1 MKSHNAVSRTLLI
14 AIVVIIIIVIAVA
27 AIELMRPSKPTQS
40 VILIGTLYASTG
52 SFASTS
58 MPEYEGLLL
67 WAKTVNA
74 SGGIYVSSL
83 GKKLPVRIIAY
94 DDSSET
100 SLASQYYEQLITVN
114 HVNFLVADFGS
125 VLTAP
130 AVSIAEKYG
139 VLLFDVTGS
148 SEYFFSPPSPYI
160 VLTSIPGS
168 PAYGSYVAPFLK
180 SINATRVAI
189 LYGENDFDAAL
200 ASVIVND
207 LKAEGITPIYYQGYP
222 TSTTDF
228 STLITTL
235 QSLNP
240 QVVLEIGYPNND
252 IAFLNQLHSM
262 GVHFNLTLTIFP
274 GQLWQVMLSSVG
286 NNMAYTY
293 TLLFP
298 PLVNYTVNYGPT
310 LSQFEQE
317 WNATYPGTPVSYL
330 SIAGFTAGLIIQ
342 KAIEAAGSLNATAVR
357 QAINSFSGKITT
369 IDGPFMVN
377 ATNGMQLGEVPLV
390 GQIVPTPSGL
400 QTVVVYPPNLAT
412 GKAIYPAPG

>member
-130 AVSIAEKYG
+130 AVSIAEKY
-139 VLLFDVTGS
+139 
-148 SEYFFSPPSPYI
+148 EYFY
-160 VLTSIPGS
+160 
-168 PAYGSYVAPFLK
+168 
-180 SINATRVAI
+180 
-189 LYGENDFDAAL
+189 
-200 ASVIVND
+200 
-207 LKAEGITPIYYQGYP
+207 
-222 TSTTDF
+222 
-228 STLITTL
+228 
-235 QSLNP
+235 
-240 QVVLEIGYPNND
+240 
-252 IAFLNQLHSM
+252 SM
-262 GVHFNLTLTIFP
+262 
-274 GQLWQVMLSSVG
+274 
-286 NNMAYTY
+286 
-293 TLLFP
+293 
-298 PLVNYTVNYGPT
+298 
-310 LSQFEQE
+310 
-317 WNATYPGTPVSYL
+317 
-330 SIAGFTAGLIIQ
+330 
-342 KAIEAAGSLNATAVR
+342 
-357 QAINSFSGKITT
+357 
-369 IDGPFMVN
+369 
-377 ATNGMQLGEVPLV
+377 
-390 GQIVPTPSGL
+390 
-400 QTVVVYPPNLAT
+400 
-412 GKAIYPAPG
+412 